1 LAGLH
6 LESYLTKDALTFKLL
21 DDTLNHWETNLKKP
35 IWIEPEDWNTVTEMI
50 YEDLMNNKP
59 IRVQVPADLNKL
71 K

>member
-1 LAGLH
+1 M
-6 LESYLTKDALTFKLL
+6 KDFSTQDAVAFKLL
-21 DDTLNHWETNLKKP
+21 EDKLNHWETNLKKP
-35 IWIEPEDWNTVTEMI
+35 IWIEHEDRNTVTEMI